1 MSIFAHESRTDAYP
15 HRSRSDRAGVPLSC
29 AAVKS
34 AREGKCVVCGK
45 AIGEEPFLAS
55 YGKAG
60 SHGPRKEK
68 PEVVVHYKR
77 ECMDKYLKRDRKRA

>member
-1 MSIFAHESRTDAYP
+1 M
-15 HRSRSDRAGVPLSC
+15 
-29 AAVKS
+29 KS

-55 YGKAG
+55 YGKAA

-77 ECMDKYLKRDRKRA
+77 ECMDKYLKRERKRA

>member
-1 MSIFAHESRTDAYP
+1 M
-15 HRSRSDRAGVPLSC
+15 
-29 AAVKS
+29 
-34 AREGKCVVCGK
+34 VCGK